1 MLSSAP
7 SGFRNAPISKFL
19 STYLITT
26 STLIPLLSLQPLLH
40 IQFSPHL
47 LQYHQFHRLLTWQLA
62 YVNSGEVLF
71 AVLLVYNLRG
81 VERAMGSRKY
91 ISLIISTWFL
101 TSLLGPLLL
110 LLLRPIF
117 GLNYLPPGP
126 TPLLFSLLAHYASL
140 IPPTYSFHLEPLP
153 RALTVTDKIFVWG
166 LAAQVALS
174 QGWGSAVSAAVGWCV
189 GLGWR
194 AEVVPGRVRAWRVPS
209 SFLPKSLT
217 GRGPMPSPSGYSSLA
232 TADPDTAPQTSD
244 SLDDLN
250 PPPNSPTLQPIS
262 TELLDTLSGR
272 RETQRAPRIREVDI
286 ETLMGVFPELVR
298 EEAVDVLER
307 NGGEVERAV
316 GEVLGRGRR

>member
-1 MLSSAP
+1 MLSSTP

-40 IQFSPHL
+40 IQLSPHL

-71 AVLLVYNLRG
+71 GVILVYNLRG

-91 ISLIISTWFL
+91 ISLITSTWFL
-101 TSLLGPLLL
+101 TTLLGPLLL
-110 LLLRPIF
+110 LLLKPIF

-153 RALTVTDKIFVWG
+153 RTLTVTDKVFVWG
-166 LAAQVALS
+166 LAAQVAVS
-174 QGWGSAVSAAVGWCV
+174 QGWGSVVSAVVGWCV

-194 AEVVPGRVRAWRVPS
+194 AEVIPGRVRAWRVPS

-217 GRGPMPSPSGYSSLA
+217 SRGMVASSSSGYTTLA
-232 TADPDTAPQTSD
+232 TADPDTAQTP
-244 SLDDLN
+244 DDAGDDA
-250 PPPNSPTLQPIS
+250 PPNSPTLQPIS

-286 ETLMGVFPELVR
+286 ETLMGVFPELGR